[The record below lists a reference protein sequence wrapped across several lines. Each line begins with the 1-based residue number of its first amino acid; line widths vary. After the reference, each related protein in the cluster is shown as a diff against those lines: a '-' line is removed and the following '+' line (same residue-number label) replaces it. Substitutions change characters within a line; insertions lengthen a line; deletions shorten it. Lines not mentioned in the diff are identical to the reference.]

1 MTLTQYDIDII
12 YLREAYR
19 TAKNYSHD
27 NNTQNGAILVK
38 ANDARSLED
47 KSNIVS
53 AAANCFP
60 KGIEVSQERLNGQ
73 DKLFYI
79 GHAEENAITL
89 ALTKGI
95 NTKGLIMY
103 CPWFACAPCARY
115 IINAGIKEVI
125 GHTAPEEFYRKLK
138 ENKPENANKKSAW
151 DDSIRVALEMLR
163 EANVKYRHVEGHVGF
178 VNILFAR
185 HNFEP

>member
-1 MTLTQYDIDII
+1 MGLTQRDIDIV

-19 TAKNYSHD
+19 AARESDD
-27 NNTQNGAILVK
+27 NNTQNGAILVR
-38 ANDARSLED
+38 ANDAASLED
-47 KSNIVS
+47 KNNIV
-53 AAANCFP
+53 ARAANCFP
-60 KGIEVSQERLNGQ
+60 RDIEVTEERLNGP
-73 DKLFYI
+73 DKLFYM
-79 GHAEENAITL
+79 GHAEENVITL

-103 CPWFACAPCARY
+103 CPWFACSPCARY

-125 GHTAPEEFYRKLK
+125 GHTAPEEFYRKLHQ
-138 ENKPENANKKSAW
+138 ENTEKKSKW

-163 EANVKYRHVEGHVGF
+163 EAKVAYRHVEGKVGL